1 MSLWESQLSSDG
13 KGGVIRGGCAGH
25 VAMLAWS
32 CAEMRICRWWRVGE
46 QVPSGLML
54 WGLRKQEIFS
64 LCSSYYIQGKKE
76 KSEFQFFLI

>member
-32 CAEMRICRWWRVGE
+32 CAGMRICRWWRVGE

-54 WGLRKQEIFS
+54 WGLRKRRFS
-64 LCSSYYIQGKKE
+64 LSVHLTIFREKK
-76 KSEFQFFLI
+76 KKVSFNFF